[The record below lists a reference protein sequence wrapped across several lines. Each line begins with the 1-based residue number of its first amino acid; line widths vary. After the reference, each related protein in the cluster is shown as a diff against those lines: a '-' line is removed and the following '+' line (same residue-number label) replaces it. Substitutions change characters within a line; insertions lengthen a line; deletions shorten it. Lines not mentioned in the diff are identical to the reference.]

1 MRLGGHLGRCDACN
15 TRDAYELLRLAP
27 ERCDS
32 SVKVLHWG
40 CSLFLI
46 LTQYYLTIL
55 KLL

>member
-15 TRDAYELLRLAP
+15 ARDAYELLRLAP